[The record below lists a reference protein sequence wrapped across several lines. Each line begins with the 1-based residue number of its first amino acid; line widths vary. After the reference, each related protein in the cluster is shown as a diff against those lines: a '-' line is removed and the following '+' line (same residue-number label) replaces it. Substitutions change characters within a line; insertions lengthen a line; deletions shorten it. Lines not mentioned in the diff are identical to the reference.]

1 MNISKMQQKHDAK
14 RDAECNTPHG
24 QMDAHMAKY
33 HGKVVAAKKPG
44 GSGSSGRFPGDVN
57 AYQSGKNFNDE

>member
-14 RDAECNTPHG
+14 RDAECNMPHG
-24 QMDAHMAKY
+24 NMEPHMQAY
-33 HGKVVAAKKPG
+33 HNKVASRKKPG
-44 GSGSSGRFPGDVN
+44 GSSGRFPGDVN